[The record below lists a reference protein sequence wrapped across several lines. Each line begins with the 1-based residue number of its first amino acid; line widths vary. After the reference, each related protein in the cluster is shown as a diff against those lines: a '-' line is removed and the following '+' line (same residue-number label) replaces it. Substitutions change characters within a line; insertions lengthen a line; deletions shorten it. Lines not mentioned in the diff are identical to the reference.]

1 MTTPVLPQTS
11 SALAVLTD
19 LAACLCDEIDASGLP
34 GTCFCGVV
42 PGDAAAQ
49 DYAGN
54 CKDGKCGMAWVRLLG
69 AYPASGV
76 AAQDQTPGNCGA
88 GIGADI
94 EVGIMRCMI
103 VGDAQ
108 GNPPTPTQLLDTTAL
123 QMADAEAMRRA
134 ILCCSTIPNH
144 DMLLGTYTPLGPNG
158 GLVGG
163 VWSLSV
169 AF

>member
-1 MTTPVLPQTS
+1 MTVPVLPQTS
-11 SALAVLTD
+11 ATLTVVTD

-49 DYAGN
+49 DYTGN
-54 CKDGKCGMAWVRLLG
+54 CKDGKCGMAWVRLVTL
-69 AYPASGV
+69 YPADGV
-76 AAQDQTPGNCGA
+76 AIPNQTAGNCGSA
-88 GIGADI
+88 LGADI
-94 EVGIMRCMI
+94 EVGIMRCI
-103 VGDAQ
+103 TVGDAQ
-108 GNPPTPTQLLDTTAL
+108 GNPPTPTQLLDASAL

-134 ILCCSTIPNH
+134 ILCCTTIPTH
-144 DMLLGTYTPLGPNG
+144 DMMLAGYTPMGPSA

-163 VWSLSV
+163 VWNLSV